1 MRNSNV
7 KYFHQMNLK
16 EGGFVN
22 GRLYSLTDVL
32 KRTLY
37 FFEALSV
44 KEVAPYVRRKMLRDL
59 SLREVEEKV
68 ELCLKQHTCFN
79 LDNKNQW
86 HLNTEGFRGNDA
98 FYHLLLKRQQPLS
111 MWELRRE
118 EKGKKNKAK
127 KVITEAANLISDGRF
142 VQLDTGM
149 WGLTEWDLDA
159 GQYPLKYL
167 VLKILRAHPAG
178 LSLNQIVEA
187 LNLWRPIAIQAVE
200 GVLRRFPFFEQQG
213 ETWSYSATA
222 QTAYDAVMRRFLGL
236 LREQKQRHGAERTAW
251 QKKFLAQRIQLN
263 EIIAAQQQT
272 AAALAAHA
280 HYRDECDRINTQ
292 LSEKELL
299 LTLRKRELVYYR
311 EQMKKIENKAQ
322 SILHQCRLWVGRARE
337 SEKEI
342 ANYEG
347 VVQELKGIIS
357 GLEAELGRERDKER
371 EARAKLAETRE
382 QYGTQVARLQREVID
397 MKQKLEQCAIRTTEN
412 ERRLLSENARLSN
425 ELQKTTN
432 AGQELE
438 RDYRFLHQELNRL
451 REEHRQ
457 LERRLRN
464 PLVRLV
470 TRISWFLAK

>member
-1 MRNSNV
+1 M
-7 KYFHQMNLK
+7 
-16 EGGFVN
+16 N

-44 KEVAPYVRRKMLRDL
+44 KEIAPYVRRKMLRDL
-59 SLREVEEKV
+59 SLQEVEEKV
-68 ELCLKQHTCFN
+68 ELCLKQHSCFN
-79 LDNKNQW
+79 LDKRNQW
-86 HLNTEGFRGNDA
+86 HLNSEGFRGNDS

-127 KVITEAANLISDGRF
+127 KVITEEANLISDGRF

-167 VLKILRAHPAG
+167 VLKVLRAHPAG

-187 LNLWRPIAIQAVE
+187 LNLWRPVTVQAVE
-200 GVLRRFPFFEQQG
+200 GVLRRFPFFERQG
-213 ETWSYSATA
+213 DTWSYSATA
-222 QTAYDAVMRRFLGL
+222 QAAYDAVMRRFLGL
-236 LREQKQRHGAERTAW
+236 LREQKQRHGTERAAW
-251 QKKFLAQRIQLN
+251 QKKFLALRIQLN
-263 EIIAAQQQT
+263 EITAAEQQT
-272 AAALAAHA
+272 AAALAAQA
-280 HYRDECDRINTQ
+280 HYRDEYERINTQ

-322 SILHQCRLWVGRARE
+322 SILHQCRLWVGRARQKD
-337 SEKEI
+337 KEI
-342 ANYEG
+342 ANFEII
-347 VVQELKGIIS
+347 VEELKNMIS
-357 GLEAELGRERDKER
+357 ALETQLSQERDKER

-397 MKQKLEQCAIRTTEN
+397 LKQKLEQNAVRATEN
-412 ERRLLSENARLSN
+412 ERRLLAENARLSA
-425 ELQKTTN
+425 ELQKTTA

-438 RDYRFLHQELNRL
+438 RDYRFLNQELNRL
-451 REEHRQ
+451 REEHRH
-457 LERRLRN
+457 LERRLKN

-470 TRISWFLAK
+470 ARISWFFAK